1 MTAPRLG
8 NSLCSV
14 VKLINLDHVAIAV
27 NDLDA
32 AVAAYEARYQVDPLY
47 REVISSQGV
56 EEAMIPVGGS
66 FIQLLQPLGPDTP
79 VGRFLAGSGE
89 GLHHVAYA
97 VASIE
102 AALEHLA
109 SEGAHM
115 VDETPRAGGRGTRV
129 AFVHP
134 RDLAGTLIEIVEYPD
149 E

>member
-1 MTAPRLG
+1 M
-8 NSLCSV
+8 
-14 VKLINLDHVAIAV
+14 KLINLDHVAIAV

-32 AVAAYEARYQVDPLY
+32 AVAAYEARYRVEPLY
-47 REVISSQGV
+47 REVVSSQGV

-66 FIQLLQPLGPDTP
+66 FIQLVQPLGPDTT
-79 VGRFLAGSGE
+79 VGRFLAESGE

-109 SEGAHM
+109 ADGAHM
-115 VDETPRAGGRGTRV
+115 VDETPRAGGRGTRI

-134 RDLAGTLIEIVEYPD
+134 RDLAGTLIEIVEYPND
-149 E
+149 